1 MARGRKNTP
10 TEGQLDIFDALMD
23 IESDNR
29 ELTPGEDQPNENDER
44 RPGVR
49 AEVRSDEV
57 QQDSEPGDLFSFLAP
72 GTPER
77 GTGSDR
83 SNATGTQER
92 GSADDHRPTP
102 GQREPSSRDSVAG
115 DRSRPVPTGGRRR
128 GPATDEL
135 TPAPVQGPDSAQST
149 QEAAE
154 SSQTAAEPFRL
165 HSSDQ
170 YAPSGAKSR
179 YRANIDAIRTVR
191 TLESVNRPAT
201 RAEQETLAAWSS
213 WGAVADVFD
222 ARKDNWASERAELRD
237 ILTDEEYDA
246 AQRTTINAHY
256 TDPRLV
262 TVMWDSLDQLGL
274 TEGRV
279 LEPGAGSGN
288 YIGTAPEAVN
298 MVGVELDPL
307 TASIA
312 RHLYPQAEVRTE
324 SFAHTLVRPGEY
336 DAAIGNVPFSDSK
349 LPDST
354 WNPDRRF
361 SMHNHFMRKAL
372 GGLHEGGVM
381 AMLTSSYSMDTQN
394 PAFRAEVSKEADL
407 LGAVRL
413 PSGTHRRT
421 AGTEVV
427 TDVLVLRKRLQ
438 GEDPTPATR
447 QWVKTSTIEV
457 EDGQGI
463 VKSPR
468 ANDYFIAHPE
478 NVLGDYGIGGQFSNQ
493 LIVTT
498 ASLDDVPEQLR
509 DRLDTI
515 IGQATA
521 QGRGYVPLTAEAQA
535 ERTDALEHATKLT
548 AGTLTVEDGQIK
560 QVSPTQTLRPFEVP
574 QSRQVELKSLLGIR
588 DAMSAVIQ
596 DQASTVAD
604 TDASIEL
611 RERARDLWE
620 SHVEK
625 YGPVNRFTSK
635 WVEKEQDNPLTGE
648 KETVRVEKRTP
659 PAVNRFAKRDP
670 MWSLVAAAEN
680 FNEDTQEATP
690 ADILTRRTV
699 SVHRPLLGADTP
711 EEALTLVLDD
721 TGRADLDQVAA
732 RLGTDPTDA
741 RAQLGTLVFDDPES
755 DEIITRAE
763 YLSGHVRDKLDLAR
777 AKAEDEP
784 NAGWETNVAALE
796 AVIPED
802 VPIGDIEAQ
811 VGAVWIPAADHEQ
824 FLQELTGDEHATVE
838 NHGAGYWSVKGSR
851 AGRSGAKATA
861 EWGTDRRPAHDL
873 FESLVS
879 ASEIKVEDS
888 VDDGFGNKS
897 RVPNETETQAA
908 KDKADAIAERFS
920 EWVWEDHD
928 RADRLS
934 GAYNRQFNSL
944 VARDYTEEGQ
954 RLTLPG
960 LAADFTPDPHQRT
973 AVARMVSEQAVGL
986 FHQVGAGKTAATVIG
1001 VMELKR
1007 RGLINKPAVLVPG
1020 HMLAQFTREWQQLYP
1035 QAKLLSAGADDMKVV
1050 KGDKSA
1056 RRQFVAQA
1064 AANNWDGIIMTH
1076 SAFEK
1081 LDVTDATLATY
1092 MNKNISELREA
1103 YEIMRDDPEAKFTGT
1118 VKQIENRI
1126 VKQEARLEK
1135 ALDGRDVDGLTITDT
1150 GIDYIAI
1157 DEAHLF
1163 KNLNTVSSIPGAS
1176 IQGSQRA
1183 SDMEMKI
1190 GHLRDT
1196 YGTRVVT
1203 MATGTPIAN
1212 SISEAHV
1219 MMRYL
1224 RPDLLEK
1231 TGVSAF
1237 DDWAKTFGETVARWE
1252 RNAAGQMVAKERFA
1266 KFKNVPE
1273 MLGAWQQFADV
1284 KMSEDLNLDVPDIA
1298 VNSDGDRRPQ
1308 IEVITRSN
1316 TLAQYME
1323 SLEARL
1329 DKLAA
1334 SGGRPEKGEDNHLS
1348 VYGDGRKASLD
1359 PRLVGEDPGGE
1370 YLKVDKVGA
1379 NIAEIWR
1386 ANKDTIYP
1394 LESGDGTSEN
1404 PGALQ
1409 IVFCDLST
1417 PNPTKWNFYDQLKS
1431 DLASKH
1437 GMDRDRIRFIHE
1449 AKNDTQKNELF
1460 RQARNGEIDVLVGST
1475 QRMGTGANMQLRAKA
1490 LHHVDCPWRP
1500 DEVTQR
1506 EGRIIRRGN
1515 ANEEVHVIRYATDDS
1530 FDSTAWGTIARKAAP
1545 IQQIMRGRIDVR
1557 ELEDPGNM
1565 ELDAKTLM
1573 GAASGNPL
1581 ILEKVE
1587 IEAEVSKLQRQFR
1600 SHDRQE
1606 QATQHKLNVATNQ
1619 NLFAIEALPEVKAM
1633 MDRTRI
1639 PEDFTAT
1646 VNGRTYDKRTEATA
1660 ALIRDVV
1667 DVAGHGRRNMY
1678 VLAHE
1683 ERSDLMQLH
1692 GHDIGWS
1699 VSAGPAVN
1707 SQIVFTLDGSD
1718 LAKAKVAYPWKDLIQ
1733 EPSPNVVVSLENRI
1747 KALPKLDEDLKQ
1759 VQTTSSAEIETLKT
1773 KVGHPFT
1780 QTAEL
1785 AELKAKL
1792 DEINTKLNLSDEQP
1806 TTVSSE
1812 QSPDVVDAQ
1821 AQSVL
1826 DHVNKNRAAPG
1837 RSPAHDAGA
1846 TSEAQWVRDYSP
1858 ERTSGREGQER
1869 TLGNDY

>member
-23 IESDNR
+23 IESEDR

-44 RPGVR
+44 RAGVR
-49 AEVRSDEV
+49 AEVRSEEV
-57 QQDSEPGDLFSFLAP
+57 QHDSEPGDLFSFLAP
-72 GTPER
+72 GAAER
-77 GTGSDR
+77 GTGPDR
-83 SNATGTQER
+83 GNAAGTQER
-92 GSADDHRPTP
+92 GPADDHRPAP
-102 GQREPSSRDSVAG
+102 SEREPGSRDRLAG
-115 DRSRPVPTGGRRR
+115 DRARQIPAGGRRNR
-128 GPATDEL
+128 TTPGEL
-135 TPAPVQGPDSAQST
+135 TPEATETLAERP
-149 QEAAE
+149 QETAE
-154 SSQTAAEPFRL
+154 AFRL

-179 YRANIDAIRTVR
+179 YRANIEAIRTVR
-191 TLESVNRPAT
+191 TLEAEARPAT
-201 RAEQETLAAWSS
+201 RPEQETLAAWSS

-222 ARKDNWASERAELRD
+222 SRKDNWAAERAELRD
-237 ILTDEEYDA
+237 LLTDEEYDA

-262 TVMWDSLDQLGL
+262 TAMWDSLEKLGI

-288 YIGTAPEAVN
+288 YIGTAPETMS

-312 RHLYPQAEVRTE
+312 RHLYPQADVRTE
-324 SFAHTLVRPGEY
+324 SFAHTLIRPGEY
-336 DAAIGNVPFSDSK
+336 DAAIGNVPFGDIK
-349 LPDST
+349 LTDPT

-361 SMHNHFMRKAL
+361 SMHNHFMRKAA

-381 AMLTSSYSMDTQN
+381 VMLTSSYSMDNQN
-394 PAFRAEVSKEADL
+394 PAFRAEMSKDTDF

-413 PSGTHRRT
+413 PSGSHRRT
-421 AGTEVV
+421 AGTDVV
-427 TDVLVLRKRLQ
+427 TDVLVFRKRLQ
-438 GEDPTPATR
+438 GEEPTAETR
-447 QWVKTSTIEV
+447 QWVKTSHIEV
-457 EDGQGI
+457 ADSQGI
-463 VKSPR
+463 VKSLR
-468 ANDYFIAHPE
+468 TNDYFLAHPE
-478 NVLGDYGIGGQFSNQ
+478 NVLGEYGIGGQFSNQ
-493 LIVTT
+493 LTVT
-498 ASLDDVPEQLR
+498 APSLDEVPAQLR
-509 DRLDTI
+509 DRLDSI
-515 IGQATA
+515 IGHANA
-521 QGRGYVPLTAEAQA
+521 QGRGYVPLSNEAQA
-535 ERTDALEHATKLT
+535 ARREELAHATKLT
-548 AGTLTVEDGQIK
+548 AGTLTVENGEIK
-560 QVSPTQTLRPFEVP
+560 QVSPTQTLRPFDVP
-574 QSRQVELKSLLGIR
+574 KSRQAELKSLLGIR

-611 RERARDLWE
+611 RENARSLWE
-620 SHVEK
+620 AHVEK
-625 YGPVNRFTSK
+625 YGPINRFTSK

-648 KETVRVEKRTP
+648 RETVRVEKRTP
-659 PAVNRFAKRDP
+659 PPVNRFARRDP
-670 MWSLVAAAEN
+670 MWSLVAATEN

-711 EEALTLVLDD
+711 EEALALVLDD

-732 RLGTDPTDA
+732 RLGTDRADA
-741 RAQLGTLVFDDPES
+741 RTQLGTLVFDDPDSE
-755 DEIITRAE
+755 EIITRAE
-763 YLSGHVRDKLDLAR
+763 YLSGHVRDKLDRAL
-777 AKAEDEP
+777 AKAEEEP
-784 NAGWETNVAALE
+784 DAGWEVNVSALE

-824 FLQELTGDEHATVE
+824 FLQELTGDVHATVE
-838 NHGAGYWSVKGSR
+838 NHGAGYWTVKGSR
-851 AGRSGAKATA
+851 DGRAGARATA

-879 ASEIKVEDS
+879 ASEIKVEDT
-888 VDDGFGNKS
+888 VDDGLGNKS

-920 EWVWEDHD
+920 EWVWEDTD
-928 RADRLS
+928 RAERLS
-934 GAYNRQFNSL
+934 AAYNRQFNSL
-944 VARDYTEEGQ
+944 VARDYTEEGE

-973 AVARMVSEQAVGL
+973 AVARMVNEQAVGL
-986 FHQVGAGKTAATVIG
+986 FHQVGAGKTAATVMG
-1001 VMELKR
+1001 AMELKR

-1050 KGDKSA
+1050 KGDKTA

-1081 LDVTDATLATY
+1081 LDVTDATLTAY
-1092 MNKNISELREA
+1092 MNKNISELRDA

-1126 VKQEARLEK
+1126 AKQEARLEK

-1150 GIDYIAI
+1150 GIDYLAI

-1183 SDMEMKI
+1183 TDMEMKI

-1196 YGTRVVT
+1196 YGSRVVT

-1237 DDWAKTFGETVARWE
+1237 DDWAKTFGETVSRPE
-1252 RNAAGQMVAKERFA
+1252 RNAAGQLVFKERFA

-1284 KMSEDLNLDVPDIA
+1284 KMSEDLNLGVPDM
-1298 VNSDGDRRPQ
+1298 VLNSDGQHRPQ
-1308 IEVITRSN
+1308 IEVIARSN
-1316 TLAQYME
+1316 TLARYME

-1329 DKLAA
+1329 DRLAA
-1334 SGGRPEKGEDNHLS
+1334 AGGRPEKGEDNHLT
-1348 VYGDGRKASLD
+1348 VYGDGRKAGLD

-1370 YLKVDKVGA
+1370 YLKVDKVAA

-1386 ANKDTIYP
+1386 ENKDTIYP
-1394 LESGDGTSEN
+1394 LESGAGDSEN

-1431 DLASKH
+1431 DLTAKH

-1449 AKNDTQKNELF
+1449 AKNDGQKNELF
-1460 RQARNGEIDVLVGST
+1460 RQARNGEIDVLIGST
-1475 QRMGTGANMQLRAKA
+1475 QRMGTGANIQLRAKA

-1515 ANEEVHVIRYATDDS
+1515 ANDEVHVIRYATDDS

-1557 ELEDPGNM
+1557 ELDDPGNM
-1565 ELDAKTLM
+1565 ELDAKTIM

-1587 IEAEVSKLQRQFR
+1587 LEAEVDTLQRQLR

-1606 QATQHKLNVATNQ
+1606 QANQHKLNVATNQ
-1619 NLFAIEALPEVKAM
+1619 NLFAVEAQPEIASMIE
-1633 MDRTRI
+1633 RTRI
-1639 PEDFTAT
+1639 PDDFTAT
-1646 VNGRTYDKRTEATA
+1646 VNGRTYDKRTDATA
-1660 ALIRDVV
+1660 ALISDVV
-1667 DVAGHGRRNMY
+1667 DLAGNGRRAAFH
-1678 VLAHE
+1678 LANE
-1683 ERSDLMQLH
+1683 ERARLMQLH
-1692 GHDIGWS
+1692 GHDIGWR

-1707 SQIVFTLDGSD
+1707 AQVIFTLDGSD
-1718 LAKAKVAYPWKDLIQ
+1718 LDKTKVAYPWTDLVK
-1733 EPSPNVVVSLENRI
+1733 ESAPNVVVSLENRI
-1747 KALPKLDEDLKQ
+1747 KALPKLGDELKQ
-1759 VQTTSSAEIETLKT
+1759 LEATSTAEIATLT
-1773 KVGHPFT
+1773 PKVGQPF
-1780 QTAEL
+1780 AHESEL

-1792 DEINTKLNLSDEQP
+1792 EEVNTKLNLSTNQP
-1806 TTVSSE
+1806 GSDGG
-1812 QSPDVVDAQ
+1812 SPERGGVDAQ
-1821 AQSVL
+1821 ARAVL
-1826 DHVNKNRAAPG
+1826 EQVSKNRATPG
-1837 RSPAHDAGA
+1837 QELAHDG
-1846 TSEAQWVRDYSP
+1846 TSTWDKPESYRD
-1858 ERTSGREGQER
+1858 RTSATER
-1869 TLGNDY
+1869 SRGVPEHERS